1 MKRSVVSILFLC
13 FIGLIS
19 VACGTAPVNDSDA
32 PEISKVDQ
40 AKPEME
46 EISQVVEEA
55 EKFQQ
60 TDETQKPQ
68 WVEDGGES
76 ASSPTERCVVGEA
89 SAMEV
94 KDHSMATMQAFDKA
108 RIKFCKSTVSV
119 DIDTATGTTV
129 TKMSRCVI
137 PATEKRDD
145 WKSADGTVYVLV
157 CANRNEIDDEYE
169 DERMEETD
177 EDSEQEN

>member
-1 MKRSVVSILFLC
+1 MKRSAVSILFFC

-19 VACGTAPVNDSDA
+19 VSCGTVPANDSVT
-32 PEISKVDQ
+32 PEVSKVDHV
-40 AKPEME
+40 KPEAE
-46 EISQVVEEA
+46 TVPQVEEA
-55 EKFQQ
+55 DSQK

-68 WVEDGGES
+68 WLEDGGES
-76 ASSPTERCVVGEA
+76 ASSPKERCVIGEA
-89 SAMEV
+89 SAMDV
-94 KDHSMATMQAFDKA
+94 KDQSMATIQAFDKA

-169 DERMEETD
+169 DERLEEND
-177 EDSEQEN
+177 EDGEQENQ

>member
-1 MKRSVVSILFLC
+1 MKRTVVSILSLY

-19 VACGTAPVNDSDA
+19 VSCGTAPANDSDV
-32 PEISKVDQ
+32 PEVSEVNQ
-40 AKPEME
+40 RKPERE
-46 EISQVVEEA
+46 EISQVEET
-55 EKFQQ
+55 ENFQK

-68 WVEDGGES
+68 WLDDGGES
-76 ASSPTERCVVGEA
+76 TSSPKERCVIGEA
-89 SAMEV
+89 SAIDV
-94 KDHSMATMQAFDKA
+94 KDQSMATIQAFDKA

-129 TKMSRCVI
+129 TRMSRCVI
-137 PATEKRDD
+137 PATEKRDA
-145 WKSADGTVYVLV
+145 WESSDGRIYILV

-177 EDSEQEN
+177 EDSEQENQ